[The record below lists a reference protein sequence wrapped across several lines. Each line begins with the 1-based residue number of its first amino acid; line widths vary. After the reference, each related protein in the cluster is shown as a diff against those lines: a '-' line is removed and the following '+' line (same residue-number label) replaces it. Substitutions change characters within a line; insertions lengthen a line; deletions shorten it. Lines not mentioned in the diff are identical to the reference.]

1 MVLPG
6 IRPLSQAEWDELVAA
21 LRRGPTPLQVRIA
34 EEARELVRNSPLR
47 DPSTLKNMRRLDPDE
62 VARRMDEKFAAE
74 AARRKAAMDAAPRGP
89 QRG

>member
-1 MVLPG
+1 MVRPG
-6 IRPLSQAEWDELVAA
+6 IPPLPPDVWAEFVAA